1 MGSELGLRSHTG
13 HTRLHVC
20 DLWQAASLVLASVSA
35 AGGRGVILL
44 PPLWSLSQSH
54 QNLVRCR
61 GPASGT
67 PWCPVRTVLGR
78 TLRISWWMSLLPVSC
93 VWSAYVCVRVCVW
106 VGEGAL
112 PVRALLW
119 EGSHALPSLLQEPP
133 LCQSHQAAS
142 SGGPGRCGSGLVL
155 PTTGAQPF
163 QGGRGCLGA
172 GKTLLW
178 RLHYGPAFRYNP
190 GQGPEERSRPLTW
203 PQLTLVCRQR
213 PILPAGPPAPRGL
226 GCLREQGKCSSVR
239 TGQRLARDTGVE
251 CVRRGRLL

>member
-1 MGSELGLRSHTG
+1 MGSELGFRSHPG
-13 HTRLHVC
+13 HTHLHVC
-20 DLWQAASLVLASVSA
+20 DLWQATSLVLASVSA

-67 PWCPVRTVLGR
+67 PWVPSEDSSWQDVADILVDVVAASLVCVECVCVCPRVRLGR
-78 TLRISWWMSLLPVSC
+78 
-93 VWSAYVCVRVCVW
+93 
-106 VGEGAL
+106 GGA
-112 PVRALLW
+112 ACQ
-119 EGSHALPSLLQEPP
+119 SPSLGRESRSSRPCSKSPRFARATRRRHLEGQE
-133 LCQSHQAAS
+133 
-142 SGGPGRCGSGLVL
+142 GVGL

-172 GKTLLW
+172 GKILLW
-178 RLHYGPAFRYNP
+178 CLHYGPAFRYNP

-203 PQLTLVCRQR
+203 PQLILVCCQR

-226 GCLREQGKCSSVR
+226 GCLREQGKCGSVR
-239 TGQRLARDTGVE
+239 KGQRLARDAGVE